1 MGFLDR
7 ARSGYE
13 QGASFQSA
21 KMEINMVARY
31 DRTIVIKKGVLKTV

>member
-13 QGASFQSA
+13 QGASFKSA
-21 KMEINMVARY
+21 NMARY